1 MIDPIFLHTIF
12 RLLVKKVMS
21 SGWNLIPSISKIV
34 EQLVNLLGNWEWMMQ
49 CQTSLFVMHMTMSC
63 ISGIFNLV
71 WISNSNIFPFAIWL
85 WWLILFLFPL
95 FLFFF
100 LLIGNFLFPLPH
112 LKCFPITVCV
122 CVWFVTVE
130 NAN

>member
-12 RLLVKKVMS
+12 RLLAKKVMS

-71 WISNSNIFPFAIWL
+71 WISNSNIFPFCN
-85 WWLILFLFPL
+85 LIMMTHFISFST
-95 FLFFF
+95 FSFFF

-122 CVWFVTVE
+122 CVCGL
-130 NAN
+130 